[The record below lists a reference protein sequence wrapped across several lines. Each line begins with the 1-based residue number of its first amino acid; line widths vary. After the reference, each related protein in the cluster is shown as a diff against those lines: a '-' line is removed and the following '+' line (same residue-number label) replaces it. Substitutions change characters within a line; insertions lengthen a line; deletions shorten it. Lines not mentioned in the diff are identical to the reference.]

1 MRGASKDILNET
13 ERNLQDALQV
23 ARNIMLSPRLV
34 PGGGAIE
41 MAVAQHLLQ
50 KATHGPYL
58 ALAHALEIIPRT
70 LAQNCGANTIRIL
83 TALRA
88 KHAAHTD
95 ATAPCTWGIDG
106 ESGILVQQSKTGIWE
121 PLAVK
126 LQTYKTAIETAVL
139 LLRIDD
145 IVSGSK
151 KKGDRNEPAKPAE
164 MAQAE

>member
-1 MRGASKDILNET
+1 MLNEI

-23 ARNIMLSPRLV
+23 ARNIMLVPRLV

-41 MAVAQHLLQ
+41 MAISQRLLT
-50 KATHGPYL
+50 KGSDITT

-70 LAQNCGANTIRIL
+70 LAQNCGANTIRTL

-88 KHAAHTD
+88 KHGSHD
-95 ATAPCTWGIDG
+95 PSELCSWGIDG
-106 ESGILVQQSKTGIWE
+106 ESGELVQQGEGGIWE
-121 PLAVK
+121 PLSVK
-126 LQTYKTAIETAVL
+126 LQTYKTAIETAIL

-151 KKGDRNEPAKPAE
+151 KKGDKEPPRPSE
-164 MAQAE
+164 VAQAE